1 MRADLEK
8 KVQRA
13 IRLLQ
18 AIPSEDIELAF
29 SGGKDSSVVLK
40 LAQMAGIKF
49 TPIYKNTTIDPSGNI
64 AFCKSMGCAIAPPLK
79 SFFELVQERGFPTR
93 RARFCCEVLKE
104 YKIKDYV
111 ILGVRKAESVARNK
125 RYHEPEICRVY
136 GNKGKKKAD
145 GSNYCKQY
153 LPIVN
158 WTDEDVKDFIEEY
171 NVQVNPLYY
180 VDGKF
185 DVTKRLGC
193 MCCPLQGNKKLQADF
208 LANPR
213 MVKLYI
219 KNGLVWWNKER
230 KNEISSKRKFG
241 TIYDL
246 FFHNVFCTSYAEYLE
261 KKYTLF
267 DELDCKKFLEDFF
280 KVDLD

>member
-1 MRADLEK
+1 MSNLDK
-8 KVQRA
+8 KVERA

-18 AIPSEDIELAF
+18 AIPSDDIELAF
-29 SGGKDSSVVLK
+29 SGGKDSSVILK

-64 AFCKSMGCAIAPPLK
+64 QFCKSMGCTITPPHK
-79 SFFELVQERGFPTR
+79 TFFELVQERGFPTR

-111 ILGVRKAESVARNK
+111 IIGVRKAESTARAK
-125 RYHEPEICRVY
+125 RYNEPEICRVY

-158 WTDEDVKDFIEEY
+158 WTDEDVKEFIEKY
-171 NVQVNPLYY
+171 DVKCNPLYY
-180 VDGKF
+180 VNGKL
-185 DVTKRLGC
+185 DVKKRLGC
-193 MCCPLQGNKKLQADF
+193 MCCPLQGQKKLQADF

-213 MVKLYI
+213 MVRLYI

-230 KNEISSKRKFG
+230 EKDIQSKKKFG

-246 FFHNVFCTSYAEYLE
+246 FYHNVFCNSYAEYLE
-261 KKYTLF
+261 KKHTLF
-267 DELDCKKFLEDFF
+267 GDLDCKKFLEDFF
-280 KVDLD
+280 KVELD

>member
-1 MRADLEK
+1 MSNLDK
-8 KVQRA
+8 KVERA

-18 AIPSEDIELAF
+18 AIPSYDIELAF
-29 SGGKDSSVVLK
+29 SGGKDSSVILK

-64 AFCKSMGCAIAPPLK
+64 QFCKSMGCTITPPHK
-79 SFFELVQERGFPTR
+79 TFFELVQERGFPTR

-111 ILGVRKAESVARNK
+111 IIGVRKAESTARTK
-125 RYHEPEICRVY
+125 RYNEPEICRVY
-136 GNKGKKKAD
+136 GNKGKKKAN
-145 GSNYCKQY
+145 GSNYCKHY

-158 WTDEDVKDFIEEY
+158 WTDEDVREFIEKY
-171 NVQVNPLYY
+171 DVKCNPLYY

-193 MCCPLQGNKKLQADF
+193 ICCPLQSIKKQQADF

-213 MVKLYI
+213 MVRLYI
-219 KNGLVWWNKER
+219 RNGLVWWNKNREKEIQSK
-230 KNEISSKRKFG
+230 KNFG

-246 FFHNVFCTSYAEYLE
+246 FYHNVFCKSYAEYLE
-261 KKYTLF
+261 KKHSLF
-267 DELDCKKFLEDFF
+267 GNLDCKKFLEDFF
-280 KVDLD
+280 KVKLD